1 MIARIAQWIRSWTL
15 NQRVVSSIPTLGT
28 LVAPLGK
35 VLNPHCFSPPSCI
48 NGYPAGQSWNEIVK
62 LLSSCTGL
70 YAPWGVENALE

>member
-35 VLNPHCFSPPSCI
+35 VL
-48 NGYPAGQSWNEIVK
+48 GYFGSLGTQWWYGSF
-62 LLSSCTGL
+62 G
-70 YAPWGVENALE
+70 